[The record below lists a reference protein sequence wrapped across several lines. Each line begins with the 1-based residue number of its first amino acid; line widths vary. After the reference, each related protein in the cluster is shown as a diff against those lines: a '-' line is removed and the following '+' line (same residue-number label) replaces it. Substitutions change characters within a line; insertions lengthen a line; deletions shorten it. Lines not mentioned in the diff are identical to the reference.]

1 MQHAEI
7 LIAAVLEERYL
18 SLEQLSSLCKVEPE
32 WVIRH
37 IDDGLLPASQL
48 ENGEWRFSFS
58 ELTRARRILNIER
71 SFDAAP
77 ELAALVADLQEEL
90 ERLRRQLQYKVNS
103 CRS

>member
-1 MQHAEI
+1 MPHTEL

-18 SLEQLSSLCKVEPE
+18 SLEQLSSLCQVDPS

-37 IDDGLLPASQL
+37 VDDGLLPAFQRDS
-48 ENGEWRFSFS
+48 GDWRFSHS

-71 SFDAAP
+71 NFDAVP

-90 ERLRRQLQYKVNS
+90 ESLRRQLRHS
-103 CRS
+103 TLR